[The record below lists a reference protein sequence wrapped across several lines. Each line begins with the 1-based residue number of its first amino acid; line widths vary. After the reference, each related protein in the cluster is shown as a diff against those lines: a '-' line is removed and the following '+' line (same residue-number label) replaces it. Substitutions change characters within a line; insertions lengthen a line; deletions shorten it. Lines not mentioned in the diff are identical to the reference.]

1 MSKMYGVVVCGR
13 CGRKRIIDLG
23 TETSSCPYCSTV
35 SKTPELSVLFSDRSQ
50 SVVRKAFE
58 SADAPKYAEPE
69 KKKNANDPDPM
80 ETLMYR
86 YEHASD
92 VHEKLTILADG
103 LTKIKGSFGEKD
115 INELFPGKG
124 EKFMKM
130 MMSADIVIE
139 LGYGKFRAI

>member
-1 MSKMYGVVVCGR
+1 MSKMYGIVVCGR

-23 TETSSCPYCSTV
+23 TETSSCPYCSAV
-35 SKTPELSVLFSDRSQ
+35 SKTPELKVLFSDKSQ

-69 KKKNANDPDPM
+69 KKKNTNDPDPM

-86 YEHASD
+86 YERAAD
-92 VHEKLTILADG
+92 VHEKLTILAEG

-124 EKFMKM
+124 EKFIKM
-130 MMSADIVIE
+130 MMSADIIIE
-139 LGYGKFRAI
+139 LGYGKFKAI

>member
-1 MSKMYGVVVCGR
+1 MYGIVVCR
-13 CGRKRIIDLG
+13 HCNRKRIADLG
-23 TETSSCPYCSTV
+23 TETSLCPYCS
-35 SKTPELSVLFSDRSQ
+35 KTSRTSELTVLFSDKSQ

-58 SADAPKYAEPE
+58 SADAQKYAEPE
-69 KKKNANDPDPM
+69 KKKSTNDPDPA

-86 YEHASD
+86 YERAAD

-124 EKFMKM
+124 EKFIKM
-130 MMSADIVIE
+130 MMSADIIIE
-139 LGYGKFRAI
+139 LGYGKFKAI